1 MHGEWCKYWTPSA
14 YECYKRGC
22 VCTGCPIQELMEC
35 RCDMKRAVIELVR
48 KYGVPKK
55 DYKLKD

>member
-1 MHGEWCKYWTPSA
+1 MHNEWCSYWTPTA

-22 VCTGCPIQELMEC
+22 VCKGCPIQEIMEC

-48 KYGVPKK
+48 KYGIPKK